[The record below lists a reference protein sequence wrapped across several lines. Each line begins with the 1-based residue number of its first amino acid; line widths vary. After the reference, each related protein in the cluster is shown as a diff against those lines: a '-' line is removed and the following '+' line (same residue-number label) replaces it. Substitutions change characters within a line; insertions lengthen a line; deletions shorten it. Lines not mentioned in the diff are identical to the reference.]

1 MQKSLIVVT
10 GAAGALGRAVAA
22 DFIAHG
28 AKLVLVDVD
37 AGALESLY
45 SRYGGDHLRVATD
58 LVDPTTSAAAL
69 GKVFAEHG
77 PAKALCNIAGGFDA
91 GAPVHE
97 TKAGVWKR
105 MQDLNVATLV
115 NACSATVPGMIATR
129 SGRIVNV
136 AAASAVTGKPGMG
149 AYCAAKSAV
158 ARLTES
164 MALELR
170 GHGINVNA
178 VAPSIIDT
186 PANRAAMPGVD
197 PATWVSPKD
206 LAAVIRFLASDD
218 AVAIHG
224 AVIPVVG
231 LA

>member
-1 MQKSLIVVT
+1 MTQPLVVIT

-22 DFIAHG
+22 AFAERG
-28 AKLVLVDVD
+28 GRLALVDVD
-37 AGALESLY
+37 QRALQDVYAAYDSE
-45 SRYGGDHLRVATD
+45 HLRVPVNLTD
-58 LVDPTTSAAAL
+58 EAASAAVL
-69 GKVFAEHG
+69 GKLYARHG
-77 PAKALCNIAGGFDA
+77 PASVLCNIAGGFDMGPA
-91 GAPVHE
+91 VHE
-97 TKAGVWKR
+97 TSATVWQR

-115 NACSATVPGMIATR
+115 NACRASVPGMVTVR

-136 AAASAVTGKPGMG
+136 AAASAASGKPGMG

-158 ARLTES
+158 ARLTEA

-170 GHGINVNA
+170 GSGINVNA

-186 PANRAAMPGVD
+186 PANRAAMPDAD
-197 PATWVSPKD
+197 PARWVSARS

-231 LA
+231 LV

>member
-1 MQKSLIVVT
+1 VVVIT
-10 GAAGALGRAVAA
+10 GAAGALGRVVAA
-22 DFIAHG
+22 DFLDRG
-28 AKLVLVDVD
+28 ARVVLVDVD
-37 AGALESLY
+37 AHALQTVHGRHADEHVL
-45 SRYGGDHLRVATD
+45 VATD
-58 LVDPTTSAAAL
+58 LTDAKAGTGAL
-69 GKVFAEHG
+69 AKVFAEQG
-77 PAKALCNIAGGFDA
+77 AAAALCNIAGGFDA

-97 TKAGVWKR
+97 TDDEAWRR
-105 MQDLNVATLV
+105 MFDLNVATLV
-115 NACSATVPGMIATR
+115 NACKATVPGMIAAR
-129 SGRIVNV
+129 GGKIVNV
-136 AAASAVTGKPGMG
+136 SAAAALSGRPGMG

-170 GHGINVNA
+170 GSGINVNA

-186 PANRAAMPGVD
+186 PANRAAMPAAN

-206 LAAVIRFLASDD
+206 LAAVIRFLTSED

-231 LA
+231 LV